1 MKCTDLLFT
10 FIMRCRTLNH
20 RFLANQNT
28 VMTRLFHKIII
39 IIIMI
44 IIIIIIIIQHEVV
57 LVVVGA
63 RRTVRKRL
71 GTWLHKLGATI
82 RMRLLQ
88 KTALLGTARI
98 LRKGVGRVKEKD
110 MAASLGVVSV

>member
-39 IIIMI
+39 IM
-44 IIIIIIIIQHEVV
+44 IIIIIIQHEVV

>member
-1 MKCTDLLFT
+1 M
-10 FIMRCRTLNH
+10 
-20 RFLANQNT
+20 
-28 VMTRLFHKIII
+28 
-39 IIIMI
+39 
-44 IIIIIIIIQHEVV
+44 V

-71 GTWLHKLGATI
+71 GTWLDKLGATI

-98 LRKGVGRVKEKD
+98 LRKGVGKVKEKD
-110 MAASLGVVSV
+110 MAASLGVMSV